1 MKHIF
6 ETTVRD
12 LVKHYSGY
20 LDDNILVEGDKG
32 IIRIKDGS
40 PEEYLKII
48 SNADMFI
55 LGLFSTDTFVPDMTV
70 VFCDGSISL
79 LNASSD
85 ELHPASIGGY
95 WTARDVF
102 NAINTLLKTHNY
114 NNLVFDA
121 LLSLADTIDL
131 EVSSV
136 LLGIVDDISKLP
148 HGGKEEGLMGDV
160 VMAKAG
166 YPNQSTHT
174 LKIIGGDAS
183 GVYTLEFDIGVY
195 LVDEPVSINQE
206 LTIDSSFSIEY
217 TGNVYNDIR
226 RALTTVLKN
235 SVVKHIANDDEV
247 NFTGATLQD
256 FIKLLSN
263 DVVSKKVEMVH
274 GSDGSSDEAIV
285 KEFAALVLAAE
296 RYDLSMY
303 LKHQG
308 SHEAVLFSKVNGDE
322 LPLFRLT
329 IHDEIVITKFN
340 FPSLKVRATVYMFP
354 SIENTLLDKVTVIL
368 EGDAMYKRGVITIHG
383 IRNNI
388 TGIMNA
394 SLIALSHAVSAQY
407 GKFDS
412 ILPNLDPI
420 LTNLVDDMHLSSKV
434 IYPIC

>member
-6 ETTVRD
+6 ETTVRG
-12 LVKHYSGY
+12 LVKHYSTY

-55 LGLFSTDTFVPDMTV
+55 LGLFSTDTLVPDMTV

-95 WTARDVF
+95 WTVRDVF

-121 LLSLADTIDL
+121 LLSLADTVDL

-148 HGGKEEGLMGDV
+148 HGDKEESLMGNV
-160 VMAKAG
+160 IMAKAG

-183 GVYTLEFDIGVY
+183 GIYTLEFDIGVY
-195 LVDEPVSINQE
+195 LIDEPVSINQE
-206 LTIDSSFSIEY
+206 LTTDSSLYIKY
-217 TGNVYNDIR
+217 TGNIYKDIR
-226 RALTTVLKN
+226 RALTTVLQN
-235 SVVKHIANDDEV
+235 SVVKHIENNDGV

-256 FIKLLSN
+256 LINLLSK
-263 DVVSKKVEMVH
+263 DVVSKKTDVTYAP
-274 GSDGSSDEAIV
+274 SSHEDAIV
-285 KEFAALVLAAE
+285 KDFAARVLTAE
-296 RYDLSMY
+296 RYDIAMY

-308 SHEAVLFSKVNGDE
+308 SHEVVLFSKVNGGE

-329 IHDEIVITKFN
+329 IHDGIVVTKFN
-340 FPSLKVRATVYMFP
+340 FPFLKVQVTVFMLP

-368 EGDAMYKRGVITIHG
+368 EDDIMYKRGVITIHG

-394 SLIALSHAVSAQY
+394 SNIALSHAVSAQY
-407 GKFDS
+407 GKFYS

-420 LTNLVDDMHLSSKV
+420 LSNLVDELYLSSKV
-434 IYPIC
+434 IYPVT

>member
-6 ETTVRD
+6 ETTVRG
-12 LVKHYSGY
+12 LVKHYSTY

-40 PEEYLKII
+40 PEEYLKIV

-55 LGLFSTDTFVPDMTV
+55 LGLFSTDTLVPDMTV
-70 VFCDGSISL
+70 VFCDGSVSL

-95 WTARDVF
+95 WTVRDVF

-121 LLSLADTIDL
+121 LLSLADAVDL

-148 HGGKEEGLMGDV
+148 HGDKEESLMGNV
-160 VMAKAG
+160 IMAKAG

-183 GVYTLEFDIGVY
+183 GIYTLEFDIGVY
-195 LVDEPVSINQE
+195 LIDEPVSINRE
-206 LTIDSSFSIEY
+206 LPTDSSLYIKY
-217 TGNVYNDIR
+217 TGNIYKDIR
-226 RALTTVLKN
+226 RALTTVLQN
-235 SVVKHIANDDEV
+235 SVVKHIENNDGV

-256 FIKLLSN
+256 LINLLSK
-263 DVVSKKVEMVH
+263 DVVSKKTDTAPVSS
-274 GSDGSSDEAIV
+274 SDDEAII
-285 KEFAALVLAAE
+285 KEFAQLVLATE
-296 RYDLSMY
+296 RYDLAMY
-303 LKHQG
+303 IKHQG
-308 SHEAVLFSKVNGDE
+308 SHEVVLFSKVNGDE

-329 IHDEIVITKFN
+329 IHDGIVVTKFN
-340 FPSLKVRATVYMFP
+340 FPSLKVQVTVFMLP

-368 EGDAMYKRGVITIHG
+368 EDDIMYKRGVITIHS
-383 IRNNI
+383 IHNNL

-394 SLIALSHAVSAQY
+394 SNIALSHAVSAQY

-420 LTNLVDDMHLSSKV
+420 LSNLVEDIHLGSKV
-434 IYPIC
+434 IYPVT

>member
-6 ETTVRD
+6 ETTVRG
-12 LVKHYSGY
+12 LVKHYSTY

-55 LGLFSTDTFVPDMTV
+55 LGLFSTDTLVPDMTV
-70 VFCDGSISL
+70 VFCDGSVSL

-95 WTARDVF
+95 WTVRDVF

-121 LLSLADTIDL
+121 LLSLADAVDL

-148 HGGKEEGLMGDV
+148 HGDKEESLMGNV
-160 VMAKAG
+160 IMAKAG

-183 GVYTLEFDIGVY
+183 GIYTLEFDIGVY
-195 LVDEPVSINQE
+195 LIDEPVSINQE
-206 LTIDSSFSIEY
+206 LTTDSSLYIKY
-217 TGNVYNDIR
+217 TGNIYKDIR
-226 RALTTVLKN
+226 RALTTVLQN
-235 SVVKHIANDDEV
+235 SVVKHIENNDGV

-256 FIKLLSN
+256 LINLLSK
-263 DVVSKKVEMVH
+263 DVVSKKTDTAPVSS
-274 GSDGSSDEAIV
+274 SDDEAII
-285 KEFAALVLAAE
+285 KEFAQLVLATE
-296 RYDLSMY
+296 RYDLAMY
-303 LKHQG
+303 IKHQG
-308 SHEAVLFSKVNGDE
+308 SHEVVLFSKVNGDE

-329 IHDEIVITKFN
+329 IHDGIVVTKFN
-340 FPSLKVRATVYMFP
+340 FPFLKVQVTVFMLP

-368 EGDAMYKRGVITIHG
+368 EDDIMYKRGVITIHG

-394 SLIALSHAVSAQY
+394 SNIALSHAVSAQY

-420 LTNLVDDMHLSSKV
+420 LSNIVDELYLSSKV
-434 IYPIC
+434 IYPVT

>member
-6 ETTVRD
+6 ETTVRG

-20 LDDNILVEGDKG
+20 LDENILVEDDNG
-32 IIRIKDGS
+32 IISIKDGS
-40 PEEYLKII
+40 NEEYLKIV
-48 SNADMFI
+48 SNTDMFV
-55 LGLFSTDTFVPDMTV
+55 LGLFSTDTFVPDMSV
-70 VFCDGSISL
+70 VFCDGTISL
-79 LNASSD
+79 LNAGSD

-102 NAINTLLKTHNY
+102 NAINTLLKNHNY
-114 NNLVFDA
+114 NNPVFDA

-136 LLGIVDDISKLP
+136 LLGIDDDISKLP
-148 HGGKEEGLMGDV
+148 HGDKEEGLISDV

-174 LKIIGGDAS
+174 LKIVGGDAS

-195 LVDEPVSINQE
+195 FVDEPVAINQE
-206 LTIDSSFSIEY
+206 QLLDSSFSIEY
-217 TGNVYNDIR
+217 TGNIYNDIR
-226 RALTTVLKN
+226 RALSTVIQN

-256 FIKLLSN
+256 LINILSK
-263 DVVSKKVEMVH
+263 DVVSKKVDVAH
-274 GSDGSSDEAIV
+274 VSDGSRDEAIV

-308 SHEAVLFSKVNGDE
+308 SHEAVLFSKVNGNE

-329 IHDEIVITKFN
+329 VLDGIVIVHYTFHN
-340 FPSLKVRATVYMFP
+340 PDCIVSVYILP
-354 SIENTLLDKVTVIL
+354 GYEGQLLDKVTVVMQNKV
-368 EGDAMYKRGVITIHG
+368 MYKRGVITIHG

-394 SLIALSHAVSAQY
+394 SNIALTHAVSAQY

-420 LTNLVDDMHLSSKV
+420 LKSLVEDMYLSSKV